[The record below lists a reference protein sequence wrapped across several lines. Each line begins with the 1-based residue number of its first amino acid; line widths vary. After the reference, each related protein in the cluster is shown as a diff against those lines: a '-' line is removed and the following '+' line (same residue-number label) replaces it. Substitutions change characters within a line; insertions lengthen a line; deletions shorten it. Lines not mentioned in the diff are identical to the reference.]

1 MGHGTQ
7 PEQFTAF
14 HYIFFSIFVGFAIYF
29 AISSFRRGEKL
40 YLAKGPRLPGERPL
54 PIWLGRLAA
63 VTIAALAIWMS
74 FGHLLLPQLPK
85 QASSGCGQGRY
96 VGFLDYLRSGQS
108 LLGVVTPAPICQG
121 TRTSYSCIA
130 IETKMDQVTFGHC
143 FHCNFGSMARN
154 DSARFGWGLR
164 QFRFN

>member
-85 QASSGCGQGRY
+85 QHRVDVVRVGMLAFWIICGVGSLYLALSPQPLSAKEPVLPTLASR
-96 VGFLDYLRSGQS
+96 LRQRWIKL
-108 LLGVVTPAPICQG
+108 LLGTAF
-121 TRTSYSCIA
+121 IA
-130 IETKMDQVTFGHC
+130 I
-143 FHCNFGSMARN
+143 
-154 DSARFGWGLR
+154 SAVWLATIVRDLVGD
-164 QFRFN
+164 